1 MRSPPKY
8 AVKRNVGGGK
18 KENRT
23 SVVMIVSWTL
33 ILAWLVF
40 LFYCWRSGQLHSAK
54 MPSDYASKLS
64 GMLGRVD
71 QSLRGAKENQMGI
84 PHAHIGEAH
93 EAAVEIKVPAEE
105 PYDLHVIFSTDCT
118 TYQDWQTLVLFHS
131 AMTVGQKG
139 PLTRIASGCD
149 EAKKK
154 TLTEL
159 YHKLYPQYHVHF
171 TPDFKKDDKTGHS
184 CKLVHDTIVPT
195 FISSFPCCLV
205 IALLVNTFLFVEP
218 YFVLFSLPY
227 FTTFFSMY
235 PVSVHFTRNHCAHQ
249 LLTSYLL

>member
-1 MRSPPKY
+1 MKNPKY
-8 AVKRNVGGGK
+8 AVKRNVGSGGK
-18 KENRT
+18 KESRT

-54 MPSDYASKLS
+54 IPSGYASKLS

-71 QSLRGAKENQMGI
+71 QSLRGATDHNMGI

-93 EAAVEIKVPAEE
+93 EAAVEITAPVGEV
-105 PYDLHVIFSTDCT
+105 YDMHVIFSTDCT

-154 TLTEL
+154 ALSEL
-159 YHKLYPQYHVHF
+159 YRKLYPQYHVHF

-184 CKLVHDTIVPT
+184 CMF
-195 FISSFPCCLV
+195 FIQTLMSLLHHALSMLSLRFYSHVISFP
-205 IALLVNTFLFVEP
+205 LLCQCSP
-218 YFVLFSLPY
+218 
-227 FTTFFSMY
+227 
-235 PVSVHFTRNHCAHQ
+235 
-249 LLTSYLL
+249 

>member
-1 MRSPPKY
+1 MRNPPKY

-18 KENRT
+18 KESSSRT

-54 MPSDYASKLS
+54 IPSGYASKLS

-71 QSLRGAKENQMGI
+71 QSLRGGVTDHKMGI

-93 EAAVEIKVPAEE
+93 ETAVEIIAPVEE
-105 PYDLHVIFSTDCT
+105 AYDMHVIFSTDCT

-131 AMTVGQKG
+131 AVTVGQKG

-154 TLTEL
+154 ALTDL

-184 CKLVHDTIVPT
+184 CMVFPAIVPSHT
-195 FISSFPCCLV
+195 SLLHP
-205 IALLVNTFLFVEP
+205 AL
-218 YFVLFSLPY
+218 SLL
-227 FTTFFSMY
+227 S
-235 PVSVHFTRNHCAHQ
+235 
-249 LLTSYLL
+249 L